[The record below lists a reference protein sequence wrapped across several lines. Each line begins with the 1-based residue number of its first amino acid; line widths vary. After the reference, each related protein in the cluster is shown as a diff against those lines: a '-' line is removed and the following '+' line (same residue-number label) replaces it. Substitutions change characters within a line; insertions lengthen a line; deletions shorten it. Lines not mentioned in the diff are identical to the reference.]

1 MADVGHQRLTKS
13 VFYTPNSCKI
23 IREFILSIVLMLI
36 SLNYCLNACDDEKRI
51 NLFDFF
57 VDYQNVGP
65 IMNFLSVFT
74 HARDRC
80 FVTSEY
86 VTNK

>member
-1 MADVGHQRLTKS
+1 
-13 VFYTPNSCKI
+13 
-23 IREFILSIVLMLI
+23 MLI
-36 SLNYCLNACDDEKRI
+36 SLSYCLNACDEIKTS
-51 NLFDFF
+51 NLFEFA
-57 VDYQNVGP
+57 DYQNVGP

-86 VTNK
+86 VTKNECGRKSNAYN

>member
-1 MADVGHQRLTKS
+1 MLLTTKKPS
-13 VFYTPNSCKI
+13 
-23 IREFILSIVLMLI
+23 
-36 SLNYCLNACDDEKRI
+36 
-51 NLFDFF
+51 NLFDFI
-57 VDYQNVGP
+57 DYQNVGP

-80 FVTSEY
+80 FVTSWY

>member
-1 MADVGHQRLTKS
+1 
-13 VFYTPNSCKI
+13 
-23 IREFILSIVLMLI
+23 MLI
-36 SLNYCLNACDDEKRI
+36 SLNYCLNACDDEKTS
-51 NLFDFF
+51 NLFDF
-57 VDYQNVGP
+57 VDYQNAGP

-86 VTNK
+86 VTD